1 MRKIF
6 TILLI
11 FIFTNLFAQNKFEL
25 GYYIDQSGNKV
36 EGEISEIQINNFPDN
51 FIFRNGKNT
60 EVIQTSLVSKIK
72 YGIDVFEKRQ
82 FQYDLSTSN
91 DLKKM
96 SKQKDVELEDKTAF
110 LQLIVDGRY
119 KLYKYVNNG
128 TSVFFYEDASG
139 QLTTLNYKKYVEN
152 GTDIKEN
159 KEYLTQLSQNVQSDT
174 KKKDY
179 FSSAIKYNDADL
191 IDYFIKVNNK
201 SVKKERKSQVKF
213 IFFTGYSVSTM
224 DINFL
229 QDIGSEKYQHITVM
243 PEVEYI
249 LNKNLINP
257 TSFYFNVKYRSIKA
271 DYEEVYVRKN
281 WHHKVDY
288 QSLCFSI
295 GAKQYFLSSDKVQL
309 YGKLGI
315 GYDNPLKA
323 EILSPMES
331 WNLNPI
337 FFDQPSA
344 GINSGLGVKLYNSF
358 LIELD
363 YDYLFKTLFVNKN
376 TSLNLKVG
384 YSF

>member
-6 TILLI
+6 TFLLI
-11 FIFTNLFAQNKFEL
+11 FLFTNLFAQNKFEL

-36 EGEISEIQINNFPDN
+36 EGEISEIQINNFPDS

-96 SKQKDVELEDKTAF
+96 SKQKDVELEDKTSF

-128 TSVFFYEDASG
+128 TSVFFYEDVSG

-191 IDYFIKVNNK
+191 IDYFTKVNGK
-201 SVKKERKSQVKF
+201 SVKREARSQFKF
-213 IFFTGYSVSTM
+213 NFFVGYSISTM
-224 DINFL
+224 GINFL
-229 QDIGSEKYQHITVM
+229 QNVDSKKYQHITAM
-243 PEVEYI
+243 PEIEYV
-249 LNKNLINP
+249 LNKNVSNP

-281 WHHKVDY
+281 WNHKVGY

-337 FFDQPSA
+337 FFDHPSA
-344 GINSGLGVKLYNSF
+344 GINAGLGVKLYDSF
-358 LIELD
+358 LVEID
-363 YDYLFKTLFVNKN
+363 YDYVFKTSYLIKN